1 MQEQDS
7 TLSHDLQY
15 MQTNNILEKE
25 QELQKDFYK
34 ALLKLEYLKGF
45 LAILAYTL
53 AIDNQAPYSLE
64 TF

>member
-15 MQTNNILEKE
+15 MQTNNILETE